1 MAENIKVNIVSPSGE
16 VFSGEAISVQ
26 VPGSLGQ
33 MTILPKHAA
42 ILSSLSKGTI
52 RVNTSVVEVENFRKS
67 LELFPTIFGV
77 DQFKLVLSSR
87 RIPLVPPI

>member
-1 MAENIKVNIVSPSGE
+1 MPDNINVKIVSPGGE
-16 VFSGEAISVQ
+16 IFSGDANSVL

-52 RVNTSVVEVENFRKS
+52 TVNTTDGKNTNFVIDSGFIENLNNS
-67 LELFPTIFGV
+67 LTIIIE
-77 DQFKLVLSSR
+77 S
-87 RIPLVPPI
+87 IEEN

>member
-1 MAENIKVNIVSPSGE
+1 MANIIKVNIVSPNGE
-16 VFSGEAISVQ
+16 VFSGDASSVL

-52 RVNTSVVEVENFRKS
+52 TVNSEDGENTDFVIDSGFIENKYDSLTIIVEGFAKN
-67 LELFPTIFGV
+67 
-77 DQFKLVLSSR
+77 
-87 RIPLVPPI
+87 

>member
-52 RVNTSVVEVENFRKS
+52 RVNTSESDNTDFVIESGFIENANDS
-67 LELFPTIFGV
+67 LTI
-77 DQFKLVLSSR
+77 
-87 RIPLVPPI
+87 IIENIIEN

>member
-42 ILSSLSKGTI
+42 ILSSLSNGTI
-52 RVNTSVVEVENFRKS
+52 RVNTSESENTDFAIESGFIENANDS
-67 LELFPTIFGV
+67 LTI
-77 DQFKLVLSSR
+77 
-87 RIPLVPPI
+87 IIENIIEN

>member
-1 MAENIKVNIVSPSGE
+1 MPDNINVKIVSPGGE
-16 VFSGEAISVQ
+16 IFSGDANSVL

-52 RVNTSVVEVENFRKS
+52 TVNTTDGKNTNFVIDSGFVENLNNSLTIIIES
-67 LELFPTIFGV
+67 LEEN
-77 DQFKLVLSSR
+77 
-87 RIPLVPPI
+87 

>member
-52 RVNTSVVEVENFRKS
+52 RVNTSESDNTDFVIESGFIENTNDS
-67 LELFPTIFGV
+67 LTI
-77 DQFKLVLSSR
+77 
-87 RIPLVPPI
+87 IIENIIEN

>member
-1 MAENIKVNIVSPSGE
+1 MADNINVKIVSPGGE
-16 VFSGEAISVQ
+16 IFSGDANSVL

-52 RVNTSVVEVENFRKS
+52 TVNTTDGKNTNFVIDSGFIENLNNSLTIIIES
-67 LELFPTIFGV
+67 LEEN
-77 DQFKLVLSSR
+77 
-87 RIPLVPPI
+87 

>member
-1 MAENIKVNIVSPSGE
+1 MADNIKVNIVSPSGE
-16 VFSGEAISVQ
+16 VFSGEAVSVQ

-52 RVNTSVVEVENFRKS
+52 TVNTTQGKNTDFVIESGFIENINDSLTIIIENFV
-67 LELFPTIFGV
+67 FI
-77 DQFKLVLSSR
+77 
-87 RIPLVPPI
+87 I

>member
-26 VPGSLGQ
+26 VPGSSGQ

-52 RVNTSVVEVENFRKS
+52 RVNTSESDNTDFVIETGFIENTNDS
-67 LELFPTIFGV
+67 LTI
-77 DQFKLVLSSR
+77 
-87 RIPLVPPI
+87 IIENIIEN

>member
-1 MAENIKVNIVSPSGE
+1 MADNINVKIVSPGGE
-16 VFSGEAISVQ
+16 IFSGDANSVL

-52 RVNTSVVEVENFRKS
+52 TVNTTDGKNTNFVIDSGFIENLNNS
-67 LELFPTIFGV
+67 LTIIIE
-77 DQFKLVLSSR
+77 S
-87 RIPLVPPI
+87 IEEN

>member
-1 MAENIKVNIVSPSGE
+1 MAENLNVNIVSPSGE
-16 VFSGEAISVQ
+16 VYSGEAISVQ

-52 RVNTSVVEVENFRKS
+52 TVNTPHGENTDFVIESGFIENVNDS
-67 LELFPTIFGV
+67 LTIIIENI
-77 DQFKLVLSSR
+77 LEN
-87 RIPLVPPI
+87 

>member
-1 MAENIKVNIVSPSGE
+1 MADNIKVNIVSPSGE
-16 VFSGEAISVQ
+16 VFSGEAVSVQ

-52 RVNTSVVEVENFRKS
+52 TVNTTQGKNTDFVIESGFIENINDS
-67 LELFPTIFGV
+67 LTI
-77 DQFKLVLSSR
+77 
-87 RIPLVPPI
+87 IIENIIEN

>member
-1 MAENIKVNIVSPSGE
+1 MPDNINVKIVSPGGE
-16 VFSGEAISVQ
+16 IFSGDANSVL

-52 RVNTSVVEVENFRKS
+52 TVNTTDGKNTNFVIDSGFIENLNNSLTIIIES
-67 LELFPTIFGV
+67 LEEN
-77 DQFKLVLSSR
+77 
-87 RIPLVPPI
+87 